1 MKNDPSAA
9 HDVHNVSMSSDVD
22 GSDPGAPLL
31 PASTSKQERPLWKP
45 SAPETSGLPVAESSV
60 TCIAEDSIPFAE
72 GAPCLRCAKWPI
84 PLRPWFWTLLLLCT
98 LIIGVSLE
106 VMLSLNKDQGWAVSG
121 AVGELLTCDVT
132 RYALSAVMGPMI
144 TTLYSSLW
152 IWTCASIYALQPYLN
167 LLNASLHGES
177 AESTIFLD
185 YSQKSLYSTVY
196 AALKRGDWLVVLAAV
211 LVLLTST
218 LHHLSATLFFSQD
231 VRVNGC
237 GAFARVRPA
246 TAIPSAVPIRQINKS
261 SEFFST
267 DTQSVCLH
275 YSQRY
280 SPWVASFCNSL
291 TAALARASSLPS
303 KLSTIGAAGYVA
315 APLGGATF
323 SDSLRSFPDEVDRT
337 LSERRL
343 AWDLDKGHVV
353 VV

>member
-1 MKNDPSAA
+1 
-9 HDVHNVSMSSDVD
+9 MSSDVD

-31 PASTSKQERPLWKP
+31 PASTSKQEGPLWKP
-45 SAPETSGLPVAESSV
+45 SPPETSGLPVAESSV

-261 SEFFST
+261 SEFFSIRLLALL
-267 DTQSVCLH
+267 SAL
-275 YSQRY
+275 
-280 SPWVASFCNSL
+280 L
-291 TAALARASSLPS
+291 TLGGLVLQLAHRRARKGLVLPS

>member
-1 MKNDPSAA
+1 
-9 HDVHNVSMSSDVD
+9 MSIRVQALGPRDLRLASRGIVWY
-22 GSDPGAPLL
+22 APFPRQCPCLTRGMENYFL
-31 PASTSKQERPLWKP
+31 P
-45 SAPETSGLPVAESSV
+45 V

-121 AVGELLTCDVT
+121 AVGELLTCDVI

-211 LVLLTST
+211 L
-218 LHHLSATLFFSQD
+218 
-231 VRVNGC
+231 
-237 GAFARVRPA
+237 ARVRPA

-261 SEFFST
+261 SEFFSIRLLALL
-267 DTQSVCLH
+267 SAL
-275 YSQRY
+275 
-280 SPWVASFCNSL
+280 L
-291 TAALARASSLPS
+291 TLGGLVLQLAHRRARKGLVLPS